1 MPLPKN
7 TPSKGGESRSSG
19 WHPNFRDFAQ
29 LPDTKVVRTSFFV
42 NGATALIAF
51 GLAVFFVYQEYNL
64 SLLNKQITE
73 WSTKI
78 AQQQKPSDQAIALYK
93 QFQEEQRKINEVDEF
108 LNGEKL
114 GVTEF
119 ILRLGETLPKNI
131 ALTYIDYNT
140 NGVTLRGLVKGE
152 PDLAS
157 GMASAFEK
165 QLRDDADLSKR
176 FGTIGITNLARDAQS
191 GRLTFEIAM
200 RFDLGGKK
208 K

>member
-7 TPSKGGESRSSG
+7 TPSKGGENRPSG

-42 NGATALIAF
+42 NGATAMIAF
-51 GLAVFFVYQEYNL
+51 GLTVFFVYQEYNL
-64 SLLNKQITE
+64 FLLDKQINDWTA
-73 WSTKI
+73 KI
-78 AQQQKPSDQAIALYK
+78 EQQQKSSDQAIALYK
-93 QFQEEQRKINEVDEF
+93 QFQDEQRKINEVDDF
-108 LNGEKL
+108 LSGEKL

-131 ALTYIDYNT
+131 ALTYIDYNP

-157 GMASAFEK
+157 GIASAFEK
-165 QLRDDADLSKR
+165 QLRDDADFNKR
-176 FGTIGITNLARDAQS
+176 FGSIGITNIARDVQS

-200 RFDLGGKK
+200 RFDQGGKK